1 MNGNRGIAQNPVR
14 VMSLFGTRPEIIK
27 FAPVIRSVEAHGMEA
42 INVFSGQHTDL
53 ATPLIDFFRIRID
66 HNLAIMREAQT
77 LNGIISR
84 VTDALDEILATEKPD
99 VLLVQGDTST
109 ALAGALAAF
118 NRRIPVGHIEAGL
131 RSGEKFSPFPEEL
144 NRRLISRIAAHHFAA
159 TKRNVTALASESVP
173 MRTVHCTGNTVID
186 ALSYTMKNSKMGDEL
201 AELFAKTEGLKRIV
215 LTTHRRESFGD
226 VMEGNLRVLRDYV
239 RAHSDL
245 CLIFPV
251 HPNPNVRAV
260 AESVLGGEDRVH
272 LVQPL
277 PYEQFVLLLSNAW
290 ILVSDSGGI
299 QEEAP
304 TLGKP
309 LLIIRDNTERPEAVA
324 CGVGRLVGENPAL
337 LKAALDDVN
346 ESSVWFDQ
354 VAKAENPFGDGN
366 AAQRIA
372 GILKQAYTCQP
383 VRS

>member
-1 MNGNRGIAQNPVR
+1 
-14 VMSLFGTRPEIIK
+14 MSLFGTRPEIIK
-27 FAPVIRSVEAHGMEA
+27 FAPVVRSIEAHGMKA

-53 ATPLIDFFRIRID
+53 AKPLIDFFNIRID
-66 HNLAIMREAQT
+66 HNLAIMRDRQT
-77 LNGIISR
+77 LNGIVSR
-84 VTDALDEILATEKPD
+84 VTDALDEILMSENPD
-99 VLLVQGDTST
+99 VVLVQGDTST

-118 NRRIPVGHIEAGL
+118 NRQIPVGHIEAGL
-131 RSGEKFSPFPEEL
+131 RSGEKMSPFPEEV
-144 NRRLISRIAAHHFAA
+144 NRRLISKIADLHFAA
-159 TKRNVTALASESVP
+159 TDRNVTALASESVP
-173 MRTVHCTGNTVID
+173 MRGVHCTGNTVID
-186 ALSYTMKNSKMGDEL
+186 ALSYTMKNSHMSDEMR
-201 AELFAKTEGLKRIV
+201 ELLAKTDGMKRIV

-239 RAHSDL
+239 RAHSEV

-251 HPNPNVRAV
+251 HPNPNVRDV
-260 AESVLGGEDRVH
+260 ALRVLGDEERIH
-272 LVQPL
+272 LVEPF

-290 ILVSDSGGI
+290 VLVSDSGGI

-324 CGVGRLVGENPAL
+324 CGVGKLVGESPVM
-337 LKAALDDVN
+337 LKAALD
-346 ESSVWFDQ
+346 ELMSSQDWFDK
-354 VAKAENPFGDGN
+354 VANTENPFGDGN

-372 GILKQAYTCQP
+372 GILKQAYASQP

>member
-1 MNGNRGIAQNPVR
+1 
-14 VMSLFGTRPEIIK
+14 MSLFGTRPEIIK
-27 FAPVIRSVEAHGMEA
+27 FAPVVRSIEAHGMES

-53 ATPLIDFFRIRID
+53 ATPLIDFFGIRID

-84 VTDALDEILATEKPD
+84 VTDALDEILATAKPD

-109 ALAGALAAF
+109 ALGGALAAF

-144 NRRLISRIAAHHFAA
+144 NRRLISKIAAHHFAA
-159 TKRNVTALASESVP
+159 TERNVTALASESVP

-186 ALSYTMKNSKMGDEL
+186 ALSYTMKNSRMGDEL

-239 RAHSDL
+239 RAHGDL

-251 HPNPNVRAV
+251 HPNPNVRAI

-309 LLIIRDNTERPEAVA
+309 LLIIRDNTERPEAVT
-324 CGVGRLVGENPAL
+324 CGVGRLVGESPEL
-337 LKAALDDVN
+337 LKAALDDLM
-346 ESSVWFDQ
+346 ESSAWFDK
-354 VAKAENPFGDGN
+354 VANAENPFGDGN

-372 GILKQAYTCQP
+372 GILKQAYSSQP
-383 VRS
+383 VRN